1 MDETTFTSPSTAATG
16 LAMIQAVFASGG
28 FKRGLGTTLGI
39 TGRAASEGHVTLV
52 GSPTEDHYNPLG
64 SVHGGYAATML
75 DAAVALALQT
85 LLPTGTAYATT
96 DLNITYLRPLTVDS
110 GPVRAEGSVIHLGRG
125 MALGEARVFDRED
138 RLCAHAKA
146 TFVIRGSNAD
156 GTHAS
161 T

>member
-1 MDETTFTSPSTAATG
+1 MDQTNAPSPGLAATG
-16 LAMIQAVFASGG
+16 LAMIQGVFAAGG
-28 FKRGLGTTLGI
+28 FKRGLGSTLGI
-39 TGRAASEGHVTLV
+39 TGREASEGRVVLV
-52 GSPTEDHYNPLG
+52 GSPNEDHYNPLG

-96 DLNITYLRPLTVDS
+96 DLNITYLRPLTADS
-110 GPVRAEGSVIHLGRG
+110 GPVRAEGAIIHAGRS

-146 TFVIRGSNAD
+146 TFVIRRSAAGEPSPS
-156 GTHAS
+156 G
-161 T
+161 

>member
-1 MDETTFTSPSTAATG
+1 MARLTDASPQTAATG

-39 TGRAASEGHVTLV
+39 TGREASEGRVVLV

-75 DAAVALALQT
+75 DAAIALALQT
-85 LLPTGTAYATT
+85 LLPTGAAYGTT

-110 GPVRAEGSVIHLGRG
+110 GPVRAEGTIINLGRS
-125 MALGEARVFDRED
+125 MALGESRVFDRED

-146 TFVIRGSNAD
+146 TFVIRRSNAEEAP
-156 GTHAS
+156 AS

>member
-1 MDETTFTSPSTAATG
+1 MDQATTAAPRPAATG
-16 LAMIQAVFASGG
+16 LAMIQGVFAAGG
-28 FKRGLGTTLGI
+28 FKRGLGSTLGI
-39 TGRAASEGHVTLV
+39 TGREASEGRVVLV
-52 GSPTEDHYNPLG
+52 GSPNEDHYNPLG

-96 DLNITYLRPLTVDS
+96 DLNITYLRPLTADS
-110 GPVRAEGSVIHLGRG
+110 GPVRAEGAIIHSSRS

-146 TFVIRGSNAD
+146 TFSIKRSAAGEPS
-156 GTHAS
+156 AS
-161 T
+161 A

>member
-1 MDETTFTSPSTAATG
+1 MAWLTDASHQTAATG

-39 TGRAASEGHVTLV
+39 TGREASEGRVVLV

-75 DAAVALALQT
+75 DAAMALALQT
-85 LLPTGTAYATT
+85 LLPTGTGYGTT

-110 GPVRAEGSVIHLGRG
+110 GPVRAEGTIINLGRS
-125 MALGEARVFDRED
+125 MALGEARVLDRED

-146 TFVIRGSNAD
+146 TFVIRRSNAEEAP
-156 GTHAS
+156 AS

>member
-1 MDETTFTSPSTAATG
+1 MS
-16 LAMIQAVFASGG
+16 
-28 FKRGLGTTLGI
+28 
-39 TGRAASEGHVTLV
+39 

-75 DAAVALALQT
+75 DAAIALALQT
-85 LLPTGTAYATT
+85 LLPTGTAYSTT

-110 GPVRAEGSVIHLGRG
+110 GPVRAVGTIINLGRS
-125 MALGEARVFDRED
+125 MALGEARVFDRDD

-146 TFVIRGSNAD
+146 TFVIRRSNAD
-156 GTHAS
+156 GAQAS